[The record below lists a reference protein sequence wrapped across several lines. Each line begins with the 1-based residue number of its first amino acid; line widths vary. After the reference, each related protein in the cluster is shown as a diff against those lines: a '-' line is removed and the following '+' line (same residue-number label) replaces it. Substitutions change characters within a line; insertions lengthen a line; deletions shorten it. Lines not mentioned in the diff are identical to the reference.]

1 MQTTESEV
9 RTMTEERKRT
19 LKTEI
24 IENLNH
30 LDQKS
35 LELMRTGVELLRT
48 RDAMDHEEK
57 KAG

>member
-1 MQTTESEV
+1 
-9 RTMTEERKRT
+9 MTEERKRT